1 MQAKTTFAARAGR
14 WSAHHA
20 KTALGLWVAF
30 VLVAVFVG
38 QGVGLVNTDD
48 ASDGAG
54 DSGPRRPDPPG
65 RVPQAAGARRP
76 S

>member
-1 MQAKTTFAARAGR
+1 MHPKTTFAARAGR

-38 QGVGLVNTDD
+38 QGVGLV
-48 ASDGAG
+48 
-54 DSGPRRPDPPG
+54 
-65 RVPQAAGARRP
+65 
-76 S
+76 

>member
-1 MQAKTTFAARAGR
+1 MHSKTTFAARAGR

-38 QGVGLVNTDD
+38 QGVG
-48 ASDGAG
+48 AREHR
-54 DSGPRRPDPPG
+54 RRPATARATP
-65 RVPQAAGARRP
+65 AGPTAILQDAFP
-76 S
+76 KQSAEETS

>member
-1 MQAKTTFAARAGR
+1 MHPKTTFAARAGR

-38 QGVGLVNTDD
+38 QGAGL
-48 ASDGAG
+48 
-54 DSGPRRPDPPG
+54 
-65 RVPQAAGARRP
+65 
-76 S
+76 